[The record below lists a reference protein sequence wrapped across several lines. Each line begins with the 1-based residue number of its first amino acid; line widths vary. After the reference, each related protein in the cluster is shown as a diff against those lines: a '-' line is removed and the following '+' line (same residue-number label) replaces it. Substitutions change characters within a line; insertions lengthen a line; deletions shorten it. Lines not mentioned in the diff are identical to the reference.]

1 LLIRLRIEEQLR
13 ISLIAAACIALPLLG
28 ACGSQDSQPTVTEA
42 DLAKSLQASGLPDNP
57 QLANCAAKVY
67 MDEGISQDGL
77 RKMTKPGSAAPSAD
91 GTMGGLSK
99 EDTDKVRSA
108 SEKIA
113 TQCMPKPAQ

>member
-1 LLIRLRIEEQLR
+1 MR

-57 QLANCAAKVY
+57 QLATCAAKIYVG
-67 MDEGISQDGL
+67 EGISQDGL
-77 RKMTKPGSAAPSAD
+77 RKMTQPGSAAPSAD

-99 EDTDKVRSA
+99 DDTDKVRSA
-108 SEKIA
+108 SQKIA
-113 TQCMPKPAQ
+113 TECVQKPAP